1 MARNLFIIPLVL
13 LLCLTPPNGKNS
25 IHYIMLSEN
34 NPQSSLIIRKCVPV
48 RPLAKLLS
56 SNYIANDLSLV
67 AGWTDSLLTYRDP
80 LNINIIDRRANCPR
94 PPIFKP
100 PPAQSSC
107 SSSTSAAVNV
117 IVLIPL
123 TSPSL
128 KSSSQTRSSP
138 VYTFNSEFTAGHQL
152 EPTPSQCDTKNPFF
166 SLLLIIINKCR
177 RRQSSPILFLCT
189 IIIIINTKW
198 AIAE

>member
-67 AGWTDSLLTYRDP
+67 AGWMDGWEDGL
-80 LNINIIDRRANCPR
+80 
-94 PPIFKP
+94 
-100 PPAQSSC
+100 PADIS
-107 SSSTSAAVNV
+107 
-117 IVLIPL
+117 
-123 TSPSL
+123 
-128 KSSSQTRSSP
+128 
-138 VYTFNSEFTAGHQL
+138 
-152 EPTPSQCDTKNPFF
+152 
-166 SLLLIIINKCR
+166 
-177 RRQSSPILFLCT
+177 
-189 IIIIINTKW
+189 
-198 AIAE
+198 